1 MHFRQSGIRVD
12 RTGLSVGGAEVCL
25 GIIVSDTILQLVATS
40 ASGARQPT
48 MGQRLEDARPEGQ
61 NLAQPCLVHDSRT
74 PSGQAQ
80 SGYTVNRH
88 RTTRQEVS
96 QRPREVGFA
105 SIPRQG
111 LGENAPGC

>member
-48 MGQRLEDARPEGQ
+48 MGQRLEDERPEGQ

-74 PSGQAQ
+74 PKRASPKRI
-80 SGYTVNRH
+80 Y
-88 RTTRQEVS
+88 
-96 QRPREVGFA
+96 RESPSNYEAG
-105 SIPRQG
+105 S
-111 LGENAPGC
+111 